1 MANEPSMTS
10 FSTDH
15 VDIPSSKPF
24 EQVIKDLQAELGKAS
39 TEKLMDRLSASN
51 SFDEYSEEMEALAG
65 RSNLIEVAFLD
76 WGKVLTLAGVPMKA
90 QLFVVGNP
98 LTATK
103 LLQAGGPEVG
113 LYLPTRI
120 LVYEDS
126 NGVAHVS
133 YDKFGSIMEQHQ
145 NEGLSKVA
153 GVIDG
158 VLADLAAAAAYTTDE
173 RGNGEEKGMIDRAKE
188 KLAGQ

>member
-1 MANEPSMTS
+1 MANEPNTTS

-15 VDIPSSKPF
+15 VDVPSSKPF
-24 EQVIKDLQAELGKAS
+24 EQVVKDLRAELGKAS

-51 SFDEYSEEMEALAG
+51 SFDEYEEEVEALAG

-76 WGKVLTLAGVPMKA
+76 WGRVLTLSGELMKA
-90 QLFVVGNP
+90 KLFVVGNP

-120 LVYEDS
+120 LVYEDAD
-126 NGVAHVS
+126 GVAHIS
-133 YDKFGSIMEQHQ
+133 YDKFGTIMERHH

-158 VLADLAAAAAYTTDE
+158 VLADLAAAAA
-173 RGNGEEKGMIDRAKE
+173 
-188 KLAGQ
+188 